1 VVKLKDNG
9 KPEKVKTIV
18 EALPNPATTFTNVI
32 VNYEYTEGTA
42 TVYDLA
48 GRQLSQ
54 TKITGEHTIPI
65 DLSKL
70 LQGIYIVDVRTNN
83 GQDGLKVVKN

>member
-1 VVKLKDNG
+1 
-9 KPEKVKTIV
+9 
-18 EALPNPATTFTNVI
+18 VI

-70 LQGIYIVDVRTNN
+70 PQGIYIVDIRTNN
-83 GQDGLKVVKN
+83 GQDGVKVIKH